1 MKRLFIYLGIL
12 LLIIYIM
19 SPLDAHPLFLDDIIA
34 SGGLF
39 YLLYRYAA
47 GKKDRGYAK
56 GRAGS
61 ESEKEGRE
69 RNDFSLE
76 EAYSLLGVT
85 PDTSWEDVKKAYKDK
100 ISRSHPDKVSHL
112 DRELQE
118 KATEVSL
125 RVNTAME
132 MIRKSRGSVKN

>member
-1 MKRLFIYLGIL
+1 MKKLFIYLGIL

-39 YLLYRYAA
+39 YLIYRYAA
-47 GKKDRGYAK
+47 GKKDRRYAG
-56 GRAGS
+56 GRSGKA
-61 ESEKEGRE
+61 EHDRH
-69 RNDFSLE
+69 DLSLE

-118 KATEVSL
+118 KAAEVSL
-125 RVNTAME
+125 RVNTAIE
-132 MIRKSRGSVKN
+132 MIRKSRGSI